1 MPTIMLVEDDKTM
14 LSLLETLLQL
24 EGFEVDKAGDENI
37 ETIIARLCQKLP
49 DLALLDVH
57 LRKGNGLDLLRRI
70 RQIPQ
75 LKNLRVIMAS
85 GLNVKSECLLAG
97 ADNFIMKPFMPD
109 ELIKLINKTI
119 QKSTEFHQKE
129 KG

>member
-1 MPTIMLVEDDKTM
+1 MSKIMLVEDDKTM

-37 ETIIARLCQKLP
+37 ETIIVRLCQELP

-70 RQIPQ
+70 RQVPQ

-109 ELIKLINKTI
+109 DLIKLIHNSLSI
-119 QKSTEFHQKE
+119 N
-129 KG
+129 